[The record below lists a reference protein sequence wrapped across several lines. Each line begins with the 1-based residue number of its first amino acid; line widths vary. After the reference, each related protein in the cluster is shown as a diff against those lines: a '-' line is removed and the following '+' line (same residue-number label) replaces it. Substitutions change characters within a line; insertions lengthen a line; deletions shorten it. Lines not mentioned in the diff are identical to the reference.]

1 MHGCLPPT
9 PTVVIFSPFSHS
21 VNVLGPICAHL
32 MVLGQM
38 HRDTAN
44 LCVSKKDAGIIHRSQ
59 DRNRKNWKQLLIGHY
74 MFFNY
79 FFMFDCNLRFL
90 FKKKKAFSLFWWSTW
105 VFQITRKENRHICV
119 CVYVKEKKN
128 KNILLTKKVFKCI
141 NALSVTGS
149 PTSFLLLLTQCAHGW
164 LVDCDSQLIIAHRD
178 MQPLSSWWS
187 DNCSNVVWYEIRGLG
202 DDVAT
207 CGLHPVSTEGPCCES

>member
-1 MHGCLPPT
+1 MC
-9 PTVVIFSPFSHS
+9 
-21 VNVLGPICAHL
+21 ICK
-32 MVLGQM
+32 
-38 HRDTAN
+38 R
-44 LCVSKKDAGIIHRSQ
+44 
-59 DRNRKNWKQLLIGHY
+59 
-74 MFFNY
+74 
-79 FFMFDCNLRFL
+79 
-90 FKKKKAFSLFWWSTW
+90 
-105 VFQITRKENRHICV
+105 
-119 CVYVKEKKN
+119 KKN

-207 CGLHPVSTEGPCCES
+207 WASSCLHWRSLLWVIAISEVHDLAFNEFLAIDSISQEGRKFGLYFCVTPLHLCAVAQHTPVQKGFTSQLWLSLCVSQQTFLLLHFLFECDILKLTNIDSCPTSKQLTLV

>member
-79 FFMFDCNLRFL
+79 FFVFDCNLRFL

-119 CVYVKEKKN
+119 CVYVKEKK
-128 KNILLTKKVFKCI
+128 TRTFYWPKKCS
-141 NALSVTGS
+141 NALMHFLSQVHPPPSFCCSHSVHTADLW
-149 PTSFLLLLTQCAHGW
+149 T
-164 LVDCDSQLIIAHRD
+164 VIV
-178 MQPLSSWWS
+178 SS
-187 DNCSNVVWYEIRGLG
+187 L
-202 DDVAT
+202 
-207 CGLHPVSTEGPCCES
+207 